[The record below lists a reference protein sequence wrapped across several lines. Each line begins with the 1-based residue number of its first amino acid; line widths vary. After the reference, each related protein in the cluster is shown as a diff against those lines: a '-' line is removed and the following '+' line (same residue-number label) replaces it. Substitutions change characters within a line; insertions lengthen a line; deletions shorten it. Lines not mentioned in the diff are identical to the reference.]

1 MHRML
6 TTPFHLVMAGALM
19 AACCLPAAAADGYD
33 SDNADS
39 KYEAAKSR
47 CDTMSGTQ
55 KETCLR
61 QADHK
66 RDKADK
72 KEYKAEKKKCE
83 AMSGTD
89 KDTCM
94 QNLKM
99 QHEQHE
105 KME

>member
-6 TTPFHLVMAGALM
+6 ATPFHLIMAGALM
-19 AACCLPAAAADGYD
+19 AACCLPVAAAD
-33 SDNADS
+33 SDNGES
-39 KYEAAKSR
+39 KYEAAKAR

-66 RDKADK
+66 HDKAGK
-72 KEYKAEKKKCE
+72 KDYKAEKKKCE